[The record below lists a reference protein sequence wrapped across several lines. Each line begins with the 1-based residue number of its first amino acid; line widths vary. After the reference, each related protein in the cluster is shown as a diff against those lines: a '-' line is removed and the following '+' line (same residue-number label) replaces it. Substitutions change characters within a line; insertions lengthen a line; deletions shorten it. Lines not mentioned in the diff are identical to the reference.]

1 MKQYLFYYVS
11 NKLAYLFSASKIIF
25 SDKRYI
31 LGFMGVAIAMFWLL
45 LYIPIRTVPGN
56 DLAFQLSI
64 LTPKDWFLFTL
75 LPVLTALSIVM
86 NIYILRNKSS
96 IRDSA
101 SMAGQGGTG
110 FLSGVIA
117 SVFGTA
123 SCASCLASIFGFLG
137 VGGVLFL
144 LQYRTYI
151 TAAAIILLLISLYF
165 TSKRVLN
172 ACESC
177 RIGVHKHGN

>member
-1 MKQYLFYYVS
+1 MKIYGFYLLS
-11 NKLAYLFSASKIIF
+11 ANKLVF
-25 SDKRYI
+25 SDKRY
-31 LGFMGVAIAMFWLL
+31 LFGFLAVAFAMFWLL
-45 LYIPIRTVPGN
+45 LYIPIRAIPGN

-64 LTPKDWFLFTL
+64 LTPKDWFLFTV

-86 NIYILRNKSS
+86 NIYILKNKG
-96 IRDSA
+96 SA
-101 SMAGQGGTG
+101 QDGAAMVGQGGTG
-110 FLSGVIA
+110 FFSGIIA

-123 SCASCLASIFGFLG
+123 TCASCVATIFGFLG
-137 VGGVLFL
+137 IGGVLFL

-151 TAAAIILLLISLYF
+151 TTVAIILLLISLYF

-177 RIGVHKHGN
+177 RIGVHKHGS

>member
-1 MKQYLFYYVS
+1 MRNYAFYFLS
-11 NKLAYLFSASKIIF
+11 ANKLVF
-25 SDKRYI
+25 SDKRYL
-31 LGFMGVAIAMFWLL
+31 LGFLVVAFAMFWLL

-64 LTPKDWFLFTL
+64 LTPKDWLLFAI
-75 LPVLTALSIVM
+75 LPILTALSIVM
-86 NIYILRNKSS
+86 NIYILKHKQS
-96 IRDSA
+96 IQDGA

-110 FLSGVIA
+110 FLSGIVA

-123 SCASCLASIFGFLG
+123 TCASCVASIFGFLG

-144 LQYRTYI
+144 LQYRTFI
-151 TAAAIILLLISLYF
+151 TTAAIILLLISLYV

-177 RIGVHKHGN
+177 KIGVHRHGS

>member
-1 MKQYLFYYVS
+1 MKQYQFYFLS
-11 NKLAYLFSASKIIF
+11 ANKLVF
-25 SDKRYI
+25 SDKRYL
-31 LGFMGVAIAMFWLL
+31 LGFFLAAFAMFWLL

-64 LTPKDWFLFTL
+64 LTPKDWLLFTI

-86 NIYILRNKSS
+86 NVYILKHKSS
-96 IRDSA
+96 IQDGA

-110 FLSGVIA
+110 FFSGIIA

-123 SCASCLASIFGFLG
+123 TCASCVATIFGFLG
-137 VGGVLFL
+137 IGGVLFL

-151 TAAAIILLLISLYF
+151 TTAAIILLLISLYF

-177 RIGVHKHGN
+177 RIGVHRHGS

>member
-1 MKQYLFYYVS
+1 MMKQYEFYLLS
-11 NKLAYLFSASKIIF
+11 ANKVVFN
-25 SDKRYI
+25 DKRYF
-31 LGFMGVAIAMFWLL
+31 LGFLAAAFVMFWLL

-64 LTPKDWFLFTL
+64 LTPKDWFLFTI
-75 LPVLTALSIVM
+75 LPALTALSVVM
-86 NIYILRNKSS
+86 NSYIFRHKKS
-96 IRDSA
+96 IQDGV
-101 SMAGQGGTG
+101 SMVGQGGTG
-110 FLSGVIA
+110 FFSGLIA

-123 SCASCLASIFGFLG
+123 TCASCVASIFGFLG
-137 VGGVLFL
+137 FGGVLFL

-151 TAAAIILLLISLYF
+151 TTGAIILLLISLYF

-177 RIGVHKHGN
+177 RIGGHPNGH

>member
-1 MKQYLFYYVS
+1 MRQYQFY
-11 NKLAYLFSASKIIF
+11 LLSASKLVF
-25 SDKRYI
+25 SDKRY
-31 LGFMGVAIAMFWLL
+31 LFGFLVVTFAMFWLL
-45 LYIPIRTVPGN
+45 LYIPIRTIPGN
-56 DLAFQLSI
+56 DLAFQISI
-64 LTPKDWFLFTL
+64 LTPKDWLLFTI
-75 LPVLTALSIVM
+75 LPILTALSIVM
-86 NIYILRNKSS
+86 NIYILKNKA
-96 IRDSA
+96 SA
-101 SMAGQGGTG
+101 RAGAVMAGQGGTG
-110 FLSGVIA
+110 FFSGIIA

-123 SCASCLASIFGFLG
+123 TCASCVATIFGFLG

>member
-1 MKQYLFYYVS
+1 MMKQYGFYLLS
-11 NKLAYLFSASKIIF
+11 ANKLVFN
-25 SDKRYI
+25 DKRYF
-31 LGFMGVAIAMFWLL
+31 LGFLAAAFVMFWLL

-64 LTPKDWFLFTL
+64 LTPKDWLLFTI
-75 LPVLTALSIVM
+75 LPVLTALSVVM
-86 NIYILRNKSS
+86 NIYILKNKG
-96 IRDSA
+96 SA
-101 SMAGQGGTG
+101 QDGAAMAGQGGTG

-123 SCASCLASIFGFLG
+123 TCASCVASIFGFLG
-137 VGGVLFL
+137 VGGVFFL
-144 LQYRTYI
+144 LQYRTAI
-151 TAAAIILLLISLYF
+151 TTGAIILLLISLYF

-177 RIGVHKHGN
+177 RIGGHPNGH